1 MKNAIISIAIAVFIG
16 CCTPLLHAKK
26 PVDLTEAMKESL
38 VYLEA
43 SCVSWEQLQPWKQT
57 PAVRVGT
64 YGCAVGPYQILSIA
78 RPLAN
83 TVMIQARRY
92 GQNEYIPATIKVI
105 DYEFNLCLVEIQK
118 TEGRPPLKPL
128 KFLDKYSKSKD
139 LKAYW
144 LSSGG
149 QLTTARATLDRA
161 DVRFS
166 NISFVKNLQYIL
178 TNPSR
183 STGTGEVYCWDKDPI
198 GIACWSS
205 DTEAGLIPAET
216 INRFLAETQNETYGG
231 FGAVGF
237 KTSTL
242 LDPAVR
248 KHLKM
253 PDEIQ
258 HGVYITSVFTMGTG
272 STELQPGDVLLSLS
286 NQTLNPYGRYL
297 DKRYDRIGF
306 EHLIA
311 KEGVGS
317 TINAE
322 IWRNE
327 QKESV
332 DIIIRNIDVNDML
345 VQFYLYNTRPEYLVL
360 GGFVFQKLSRD
371 YLTLWGDGWQGKAPP
386 HLYQYYQDHAFRPTD
401 QRGDIVLLSY
411 VLPTEMNLGYQQL
424 GRLVV
429 KSIDGKELSGFG
441 EIIEALKLNPESP
454 FHVIEFELDSP
465 AIVIPKAQ
473 LASTDQQVMQLYGI
487 QNLFYIENQ
496 K

>member
-26 PVDLTEAMKESL
+26 PVDLTETMKESL

-43 SCVSWEQLQPWKQT
+43 SCVSWEQLQPWRQT

-64 YGCAVGPYQILSIA
+64 YGCAVGPYQILTIA
-78 RPLAN
+78 RPLAD

-128 KFLDKYSKSKD
+128 KFEDKYQKSKD

-144 LSSGG
+144 LSPGG
-149 QLTTARATLDRA
+149 QLSTARATLDRA
-161 DVRFS
+161 DVLFS

-183 STGTGEVYCWDKDPI
+183 ATGTGEVYFWEKNPI
-198 GIACWSS
+198 GLACWSS

-216 INRFLAETQNETYGG
+216 INRFLAQTQNETFGG

-237 KTSTL
+237 KTSAL

-253 PDEIQ
+253 PADLTD
-258 HGVYITSVFTMGTG
+258 GVYITSVFTMGTG
-272 STELQPGDVLLSLS
+272 SAELKPGDVLLSLS
-286 NQTLNPYGRYL
+286 DQPLNPYGRYL

-306 EHLIA
+306 DHLIA
-311 KEGVGS
+311 KEPVGS
-317 TINAE
+317 TINAK

-327 QKESV
+327 KEESV
-332 DIIIRNIDVNDML
+332 DIIVRNIDVNDML
-345 VQFYLYNTRPEYLVL
+345 VQFYLYNTRPEYLIF
-360 GGFVFQKLSRD
+360 GGFVFQKLSRN
-371 YLTLWGDGWQGKAPP
+371 YLSLWGDSWQGKAPP
-386 HLYQYYQDHAFRPTD
+386 HLYRYYQDYAFCPTD
-401 QRGDIVLLSY
+401 RRSDIVLLSY
-411 VLPTEMNLGYQQL
+411 VLPTESNLGYQQL
-424 GRLVV
+424 GRLVI
-429 KSIDGKELSGFG
+429 KSLNGKQISGFSDMN
-441 EIIEALKLNPESP
+441 EALKLNPESNY
-454 FHVIEFELDSP
+454 HVIESELDFP
-465 AIVIPKAQ
+465 TIVIPKAQ
-473 LASTDQQVMQLYGI
+473 LTLTDQQVMQLYGI
-487 QNLFYIENQ
+487 QNLSYIENHD
-496 K
+496 